1 MNIMQNRSG
10 KFVQV
15 VSIAIFM
22 GFVAFI
28 FIVIV
33 PGYKS
38 GVIHANQRI
47 CHNNLQIISG
57 KIEMA
62 RLDGFSDA
70 DLIQEDGQIKMIALT
85 GDTLQCPFSGKY
97 LLATGSQ
104 TLVYCSFHGDSEKTI
119 PGNLDPDYSAL
130 YWLTLWL
137 KGIFASRH

>member
-1 MNIMQNRSG
+1 MQNRSG
-10 KFVQV
+10 KFMQV
-15 VSIAIFM
+15 VSIAIFLGLM
-22 GFVAFI
+22 AFI

-62 RLDGFSDA
+62 RLDGISDTEFI
-70 DLIQEDGQIKMIALT
+70 LNDGQIKITALT
-85 GDTLQCPFSGKY
+85 KDPLQCPFAGKY

-104 TLVYCSFHGDSEKTI
+104 ALIYCSFHGDTDKTI

-137 KGIFASRH
+137 KGIFR